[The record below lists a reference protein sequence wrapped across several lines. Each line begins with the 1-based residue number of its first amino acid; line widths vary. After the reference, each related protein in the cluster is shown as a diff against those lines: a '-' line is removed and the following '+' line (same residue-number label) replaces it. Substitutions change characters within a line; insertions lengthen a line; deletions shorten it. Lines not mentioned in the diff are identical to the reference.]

1 MRMGMKICSLYL
13 DEADKEAIEVIGRF
27 LLANGVNVENPKAQG
42 DISHSA
48 VLRHMIRERKMEILL
63 SKAHVINE
71 AFLTGGNS

>member
-1 MRMGMKICSLYL
+1 MGMKVCSLYL
-13 DEADKEAIEVIGRF
+13 DETDKEAIEMIGRF
-27 LLANGVNVENPKAQG
+27 LIANGVDVENAKQHG
-42 DISHSA
+42 EISHSA